1 MFRKVCGL
9 ALVLILLW
17 PALAHAQHGAWE
29 GCTLESTNSSVS
41 RKSPSDSAKKPGKGV
56 IPGKKRKNPGLG
68 VKGRAPR

>member
-41 RKSPSDSAKKPGKGV
+41 RKSPSDSVKKPQKRARSRKE
-56 IPGKKRKNPGLG
+56 KKKPQHLR
-68 VKGRAPR
+68 